1 MNRLSLLALALLVS
15 LGASCFSAFADDTD
29 TCVKAAGDERIVAC
43 SRVITAGKGNLSWA
57 YYNRGLAY
65 QEKGD
70 NDRAIADYDQAIRLD
85 PKYAFAYNGRGNAYK
100 AKGDNDRAIAD
111 YDQAIRLD

>member
-1 MNRLSLLALALLVS
+1 MHRLSLLALALLVS

-70 NDRAIADYDQAIRLD
+70 IKDARRCYKSCISEGKRGSKADCAAMLR
-85 PKYAFAYNGRGNAYK
+85 
-100 AKGDNDRAIAD
+100 
-111 YDQAIRLD
+111 